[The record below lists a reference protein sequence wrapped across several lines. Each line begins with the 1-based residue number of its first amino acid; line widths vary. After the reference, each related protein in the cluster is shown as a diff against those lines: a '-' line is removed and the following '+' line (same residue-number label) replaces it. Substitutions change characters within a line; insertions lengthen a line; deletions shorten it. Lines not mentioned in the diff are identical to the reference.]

1 MSADDNLEFLD
12 TNILVYAHDRSSGEK
27 CEIASSL
34 IARLWHS
41 RTGCVSIQVLQ
52 EFYVVI
58 TRKVRFPLSP
68 AEAEKVVKDIGS
80 WRLHTPQLDD
90 VLKAIEVQQRYRTSF
105 WDAMLLYSASRMGCK
120 VVWSEDLNPEQFYR
134 RVQVKNPF
142 AND

>member
-27 CEIASSL
+27 CEIARSL
-34 IARLWHS
+34 VDRLWHS
-41 RTGCVSIQVLQ
+41 RQGCVSIQVLQ

-68 AEAEKVVKDIGS
+68 AEAERVVTDIGT
-80 WRLHTPQLDD
+80 WRLHAPQLDD
-90 VLKAIEVQQRYRTSF
+90 VLKAIEVQQRYQTSF
-105 WDAMLLYSASRMGCK
+105 WDAMLLQSAFRMGCK
-120 VVWSEDLNPEQFYR
+120 VLWSEDLNPEQLYQQ
-134 RVQVKNPF
+134 VLVKNPF